1 MPNWVSN
8 SVSVR
13 GSTEDLAKFRE
24 LAKGKGSPTG
34 IENGKLIY
42 DKGTGALSFWNFIEP
57 EDKEHYFTGDNWYNW
72 NVENWGTKWDAS
84 DSAVSSVD
92 TPEGL
97 FYTFETPWGIPEPV
111 FRAMVSQFPQ
121 LHFEFWSEE
130 EQGWGASFASSI
142 DEEGNS
148 HLTLTKEWDVPDS
161 HADYVDRENEEGC
174 ICSWEEDQNEWYSDC
189 PRPEEDFE
197 VVLNQVIK
205 VRAKNAEHAWE
216 ISNKLVE
223 DFVKSIQDENI
234 EATSDSRTWVEK
246 DNQRI
251 YPTLSQ

>member
-72 NVENWGTKWDAS
+72 NVENWGTKWDAYHS
-84 DSAVSSVD
+84 EVSSVD

-111 FRAMVSQFPQ
+111 FRAMVSQFPE
-121 LHFEFWSEE
+121 LGFHFWSEE
-130 EQGWGASFASSI
+130 EQGWGA
-142 DEEGNS
+142 EYKGENGR
-148 HLTLTKEWDVPDS
+148 LVLTKEWDIPDS

-197 VVLNQVIK
+197 VVLNQIIK
-205 VRAKNAEHAWE
+205 VRAKNPEHAWE
-216 ISNKLVE
+216 ISNKLIE
-223 DFVKSIQDENI
+223 DFVKSLEGQNI
-234 EATSDSRTWVEK
+234 ETTSDSKTWVER
-246 DNQRI
+246 NNERI
-251 YPTLSQ
+251 YPKLS